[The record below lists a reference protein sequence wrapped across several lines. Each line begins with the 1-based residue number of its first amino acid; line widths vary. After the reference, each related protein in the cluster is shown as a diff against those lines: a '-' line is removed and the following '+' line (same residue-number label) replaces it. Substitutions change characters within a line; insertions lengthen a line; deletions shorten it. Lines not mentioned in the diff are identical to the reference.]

1 MLYLP
6 VPICTVWVFWGIR
19 GIFQPLSRGG
29 SNSSFMKKTA
39 KIALVL
45 LAFVMLASFT
55 DVPQDNWAYPYV
67 SNAQNV
73 GLMIG
78 DGDGYFRPRDY
89 TTKEEVATIIYRI
102 LNYGTANMVPKE
114 RELTE
119 AETALLERCQIS
131 DWARLYLLDGF
142 ASGFWTEADFA
153 ERSSDRTAGKYP
165 LSREKLAQWMVN
177 AEGIKVSMVSVL
189 GYNDIGQASADMM
202 KYIDACRRTGL
213 MIGDDINEFHPKDGV
228 NRAEVAVILTR
239 ALKYSED
246 GSEASAKVDV
256 YGPVSSSGS
265 ANATIYITEGGI
277 RKAVFIDPSAKIL
290 LNGAESNIN
299 AVKALN
305 GRTAIVSSVIG
316 SGTVIVQTKAVV
328 TSGTVEDVRDAG
340 SYKIV
345 DIRVGQTLAS
355 YIFNSNTYCTVSLQK
370 GISVRFV
377 SDGSNLLEIN

>member
-1 MLYLP
+1 MLRS
-6 VPICTVWVFWGIR
+6 CCGS
-19 GIFQPLSRGG
+19 SR
-29 SNSSFMKKTA
+29 SFMKKTA
-39 KIALVL
+39 KILVVL

-67 SNAQNV
+67 SNAEKV

-78 DGDGYFRPRDY
+78 DGDGYFRPKDF

-102 LNYGTANMVPKE
+102 LNYGTANMVPTE

-119 AETALLERCQIS
+119 EEIALLERCQIS

-153 ERSSDRTAGKYP
+153 ERSADKPAGKYP
-165 LSREKLAQWMVN
+165 LSREKLAQWIVN
-177 AEGIKVSMVSVL
+177 AEGIKTSMVSVL
-189 GYNDIGQASADMM
+189 GYNDVTQASADMM
-202 KYIDACRRTGL
+202 KYIDACKRTGL
-213 MIGDDINEFHPKDGV
+213 MIGDDVNEFHPKDGV

-256 YGPVSSSGS
+256 YGSVSASGA
-265 ANATIYITEGGI
+265 ANVTVYVTEGGTK
-277 RKAVFIDPSAKIL
+277 KAVYIDPSAKIL
-290 LNGAESNIN
+290 LNGAESNID
-299 AVKALN
+299 AVKALK
-305 GRTAIVSSVIG
+305 GKTAIVSSVIG

-345 DIRVGQTLAS
+345 DIRVGSTLAS
-355 YIFNSNTYCTVSLQK
+355 YIFDSNTSCTVSLQK